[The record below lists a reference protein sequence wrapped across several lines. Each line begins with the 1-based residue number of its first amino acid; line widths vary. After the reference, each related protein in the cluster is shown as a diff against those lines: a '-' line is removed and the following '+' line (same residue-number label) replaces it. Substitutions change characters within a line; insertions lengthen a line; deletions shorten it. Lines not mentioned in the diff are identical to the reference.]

1 MKQVFPS
8 FMVSNNADIM
18 SEAFKLG
25 LRLDDTLNDTHHQR
39 IGVRMFARKPFLLCL
54 LAILTIESGIAAD
67 NTPYRLFPALYK
79 KTSLLTLPQTV
90 AKPSLQGGFGTLA
103 DRIPLIA
110 NNTIVAFYGHPFSQK
125 MGILGLY
132 PKEEIAQRVKTY
144 ARYYDDANGPDG
156 AVPAYYII
164 YGTCWPGGEI
174 GFLKDSVLEDY
185 ILYAQTQG
193 MIVFVDHQIGK
204 YSVKESMEKILPFLK
219 YPNVHLAID
228 PEWRT
233 LTPMKDIGSITAGE
247 LNQAQKIMQ
256 DYIIA
261 NNITGIRMLV
271 VHQFQ
276 DKMISNRELVRADL
290 DRVLLIHTA
299 DGFGSPA
306 VKRNS
311 YALNSRA
318 GNMPI
323 KGFKLFFKS
332 DFPLAGYD
340 NPILA
345 PSEVMA
351 LDPRPSLII
360 YQ

>member
-1 MKQVFPS
+1 MSVRKS
-8 FMVSNNADIM
+8 FIFCLFAVVMIKAAATAD
-18 SEAFKLG
+18 
-25 LRLDDTLNDTHHQR
+25 D
-39 IGVRMFARKPFLLCL
+39 
-54 LAILTIESGIAAD
+54 
-67 NTPYRLFPALYK
+67 TPYRLFPALYK
-79 KTSLLTLPQTV
+79 KASLLALPQTV
-90 AKPSLQGGFGTLA
+90 AKPSLQGGAGTLK
-103 DRIPLIA
+103 DRVPLLA
-110 NNTIVAFYGHPFSQK
+110 NNTIVSFYGHPFSQK

-132 PKEEIAQRVKTY
+132 SKEEIAQRVKAY
-144 ARYYDDANGPDG
+144 ARYYDEVNGPDG
-156 AVPAYYII
+156 AIPAYYII
-164 YGTCWPGGEI
+164 YGTCWPGGDI
-174 GFLKDSVLEDY
+174 GYLKDSVLEDY
-185 ILYAQTQG
+185 ILYAQSQG
-193 MIVFVDHQIGK
+193 MIVFVDHQIGR
-204 YSVKESMEKILPFLK
+204 YTVKESMERILPFLK

-233 LTPMKDIGSITAGE
+233 LVPMKEIGSISSAE

-256 DYIIA
+256 DYIVA
-261 NNITGIRMLV
+261 NNIGGIRMLV

-290 DRVLLIHTA
+290 DRVLLVHTA

-311 YALNSRA
+311 YALNSKA

-340 NPILA
+340 SPLLSPA
-345 PSEVMA
+345 EVMA

>member
-1 MKQVFPS
+1 MSVRKS
-8 FMVSNNADIM
+8 FI
-18 SEAFKLG
+18 
-25 LRLDDTLNDTHHQR
+25 
-39 IGVRMFARKPFLLCL
+39 LCL
-54 LAILTIESGIAAD
+54 FAVVMIEAAATTD
-67 NTPYRLFPALYK
+67 DTPYRLFPALYK
-79 KTSLLTLPQTV
+79 KASLLALPQTV
-90 AKPSLQGGFGTLA
+90 AKPSLQGGAGTLK
-103 DRIPLIA
+103 DRVPLLA
-110 NNTIVAFYGHPFSQK
+110 NNTVVSFYGHPFSQK

-132 PKEEIAQRVKTY
+132 SKEEIAQRVKAY
-144 ARYYDDANGPDG
+144 ARYYDEVNGPDG
-156 AVPAYYII
+156 AIPAYYII
-164 YGTCWPGGEI
+164 YGTCWPGGDI
-174 GFLKDSVLEDY
+174 GYLKDSVLEDY
-185 ILYAQTQG
+185 IFYAQSQG
-193 MIVFVDHQIGK
+193 MIVFVDHQIGR
-204 YSVKESMEKILPFLK
+204 YTVKESMERILPFLK

-233 LTPMKDIGSITAGE
+233 LVPMKEIGSISSAE

-261 NNITGIRMLV
+261 NNISGIRMLV

-276 DKMISNRELVRADL
+276 DKMISNRELVRANL
-290 DRVLLIHTA
+290 DRVLLVHTA

-311 YALNSRA
+311 YALNSKA

-332 DFPLAGYD
+332 CFPLAGYD
-340 NPILA
+340 SPLLSPA
-345 PSEVMA
+345 EVMA